1 MEYCFLLGQQK
12 SELKLVGYADSD
24 YSGDLVERNSS
35 SGCVFLLNKDHVSW
49 CSKKQSMVAL
59 SSCEAEYIS
68 GSLATCQGVWLGELL
83 KELNIPIKAPIEL
96 RNDYVSAINLS
107 KNLESHGRSK
117 QTTHRSEISLLER
130 HGE

>member
-1 MEYCFLLGQQK
+1 
-12 SELKLVGYADSD
+12 
-24 YSGDLVERNSS
+24 
-35 SGCVFLLNKDHVSW
+35 
-49 CSKKQSMVAL
+49 MVAL